1 MGHLSC
7 VRQLSYSDSETG
19 TILILILPMKKLR
32 LKKGKGDGAERRRG
46 DERMERLKN
55 LLVVM

>member
-1 MGHLSC
+1 MML
-7 VRQLSYSDSETG
+7 REK
-19 TILILILPMKKLR
+19 KKLR